1 MRALIPVA
9 AFIFGLIISGH
20 AAGGTG
26 SVDREWDGPTSGPV
40 RQADKTVVYIS
51 QDFRNGGISA
61 NYRGFFVAAR
71 ELGWQLKLANGDG
84 DARKIRAEL
93 AAAIQSRPDAII
105 LGGFQIDETL
115 ADLIALAHR
124 ANIVIVGWH
133 AAANPGP
140 TRDLF
145 VNIATDADAVARMAA
160 EYMIQSSSR
169 PIGVIIFNDSRFDVA
184 NAKTRRMKEL
194 IEQCG
199 RCRLLAIEN
208 IPISRAA
215 TEIPAIVPRLNKQFG
230 GAWTHTLAIN
240 DVYFDSINVPL
251 MQAGRTDI
259 QNISAG
265 DGSNKALSR
274 ILSGASQQVATIA
287 EPATLQGWQLADEL
301 NRAFAGA
308 PPSGYLTK
316 PLLVTTPMLR
326 AIGGPHPEK
335 ADAYRAAYRAI
346 WYRTN

>member
-1 MRALIPVA
+1 MRALLRIG
-9 AFIFGLIISGH
+9 AFICSMVITGYATGD
-20 AAGGTG
+20 TG
-26 SVDREWDGPTSGPV
+26 SIERQWDGPTSGPV
-40 RQADKTVVYIS
+40 RQAGKTIVYIS

-61 NYRGFFVAAR
+61 NYRGFYVAAE

-84 DARKIRAEL
+84 DAQKIRAEL
-93 AAAIQSRPDAII
+93 ATAILSRPDAII
-105 LGGFQIDETL
+105 LGGFQVDETV
-115 ADLIALAHR
+115 ADLILLARR
-124 ANIVIVGWH
+124 ANIVIAGWH

-145 VNIATDADAVARMAA
+145 VNVATDTDSVARMAA
-160 EYMIQSSSR
+160 EYVIQSTSN

-184 NAKTRRMKEL
+184 KAKTRRMKEL

-199 RCRLLAIEN
+199 RCRLLAIED

-230 GAWTHTLAIN
+230 RAWTHTLAIN
-240 DVYFDSINVPL
+240 DVYFDAINVPL

-308 PPSGYLTK
+308 PPSGYVSK

-326 AIGGPHPEK
+326 AIGAPNPESPYP
-335 ADAYRAAYRAI
+335 YRAAYRAI
-346 WYRTN
+346 WNRH